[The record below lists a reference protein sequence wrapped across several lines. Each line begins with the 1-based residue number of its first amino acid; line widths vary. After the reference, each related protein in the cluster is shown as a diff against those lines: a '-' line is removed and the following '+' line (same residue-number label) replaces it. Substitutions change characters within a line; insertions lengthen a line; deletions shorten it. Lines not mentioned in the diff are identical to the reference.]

1 MYAHGVSPLAPPSLY
16 QHPEGYA
23 PAPVGSPAHAPRGS
37 PKYANGG
44 SATPGLVT
52 PTNRGGVPVATSSHS
67 FPPSAPPAAGGQP
80 PPVGGTAPPSR
91 RGGNGCF
98 LFAVIMLI
106 TFLYL
111 GYVCILLYPLL
122 WPEPSVLGMTLFAA
136 FHVCFCLLLAAFLK
150 AVCTDP
156 GRVPANWGFYMGDEN
171 KRRRYCKV
179 CNVWKPDRT
188 HHCSA
193 CGRCVLNMDH
203 HCPWINNCVG
213 FYNRKYFIQLLVY
226 ALACL
231 FFIFVHGFYFIFLE
245 SVRTTT
251 QRYPTSPTHAHEGFP
266 DMPEASALTVLK
278 YVYVCLML
286 FFSMV
291 LIFALI
297 PFSRFHLNLVLKN
310 STTIENMDVA
320 NRDRNRYDL
329 GVSRNIEQVFGA
341 NPCCWM
347 VPVQFAANRPVGDGV
362 RWNMHYMV
370 AGEDQ
375 V

>member
-1 MYAHGVSPLAPPSLY
+1 MYHGPSPMAPGLLY
-16 QHPEGYA
+16 HQPEGYA
-23 PAPVGSPAHAPRGS
+23 PAPTGPPLPQYNAPRGS
-37 PKYANGG
+37 G
-44 SATPGLVT
+44 SAPPQAGMTSHSALSPRGFPPS
-52 PTNRGGVPVATSSHS
+52 PTNRAPTRVPVSG
-67 FPPSAPPAAGGQP
+67 AAG
-80 PPVGGTAPPSR
+80 TSR
-91 RGGNGCF
+91 RSGNGCF
-98 LFAVIMLI
+98 LFAVVLLLS
-106 TFLYL
+106 FLYL
-111 GYVCILLYPLL
+111 GYVFILLAPLL
-122 WPEPSVLGMTLFAA
+122 WPIPSMLGSVLFVA
-136 FHVCFCLLLAAFLK
+136 FHCSFVLLLGAFLK

-213 FYNRKYFIQLLVY
+213 FYNRKYFIQLLIY
-226 ALACL
+226 AIACL
-231 FFIFVHGFYFIFLE
+231 FFIFIHGFYFIFVESIRSTQTHPTALE
-245 SVRTTT
+245 HSVLS
-251 QRYPTSPTHAHEGFP
+251 YEP
-266 DMPEASALTVLK
+266 DASAVAVLK

-329 GVSRNIEQVFGA
+329 GVSRNIEQVFGS
-341 NPCCWM
+341 NPCCWF

-370 AGEDQ
+370 ADEH

>member
-1 MYAHGVSPLAPPSLY
+1 MYHGPSPLGPTMLY
-16 QHPEGYA
+16 HQPDGYA
-23 PAPVGSPAHAPRGS
+23 PAPLGPAPMAAASSHQHSSTSPRGYPAS
-37 PKYANGG
+37 PTAARGP
-44 SATPGLVT
+44 AGLV
-52 PTNRGGVPVATSSHS
+52 
-67 FPPSAPPAAGGQP
+67 PSAPVGATP
-80 PPVGGTAPPSR
+80 PRKS
-91 RGGNGCF
+91 GNACF
-98 LFAVIMLI
+98 LLAVVLLLS
-106 TFLYL
+106 FLYL
-111 GYVCILLYPLL
+111 GYVFILLAPLL
-122 WPEPSVLGMTLFAA
+122 WPYPSMLGFVLFVA
-136 FHVCFCLLLAAFLK
+136 FHCCFVLLLGAFLK

-213 FYNRKYFIQLLVY
+213 FYNRKYFIQLLIY
-226 ALACL
+226 AIACL
-231 FFIFVHGFYFIFLE
+231 FFIFIHGFYFIFVE
-245 SVRTTT
+245 SIRST
-251 QRYPTSPTHAHEGFP
+251 QPHSPEIHALPYQTETSA
-266 DMPEASALTVLK
+266 AAVLK

-329 GVSRNIEQVFGA
+329 GVSRNIEQVFGS
-341 NPCCWM
+341 NPCCWF
-347 VPVQFAANRPVGDGV
+347 VPAQFAANRPVGDGV

-370 AGEDQ
+370 ADEQ